1 MQVMFFLKEMGG
13 IALNIQE
20 AVSTDANSKDSNEAS
35 AMENLNLDLD
45 DTLRYLAYEIILS
58 ALWSSTIY
66 YFQ

>member
-45 DTLRYLAYEIILS
+45 DTLRYLAYPKL
-58 ALWSSTIY
+58 
-66 YFQ
+66 